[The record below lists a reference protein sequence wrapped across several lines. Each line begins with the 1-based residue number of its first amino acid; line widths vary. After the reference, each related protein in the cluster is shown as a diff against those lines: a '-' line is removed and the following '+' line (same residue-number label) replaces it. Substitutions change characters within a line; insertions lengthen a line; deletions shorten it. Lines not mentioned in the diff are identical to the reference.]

1 MNSWVISIFVF
12 FLAAGYSK
20 LPVIYLHRICDVDN
34 GELNLPKMCD
44 VDDWGA
50 QSPKNVMS
58 S

>member
-34 GELNLPKMCD
+34 WELNLPKMCD

-50 QSPKNVMS
+50 QSPKNV
-58 S
+58 